1 MAAPQRDSNIEAY
14 LAPLQAQVYELREA
28 VKMCVQILEGMRSPD
43 VESPDLQRIKALLG
57 A

>member
-14 LAPLQAQVYELREA
+14 LAPLQAQVDELTDA
-28 VKMCVQILEGMRSPD
+28 LKVCVHLLEGLSAELAAHP
-43 VESPDLQRIKALLG
+43 ELQRIKSLLG